1 MTEQE
6 NLLSQVVCNDTL
18 WVQLDDHGRI
28 LNWGSSELFEAD
40 GYIPI
45 EMPQDEF
52 FFKTLGD
59 FVEYGHKYYKVI
71 DGKAVLNTEEFVEI
85 PDGSGIVESNP
96 DGSLYFNTRRF
107 MARKDEIVHEIFYE
121 NFEFYYIKDG
131 ELLFD
136 QERYDT
142 FTESQRIIELRD
154 YRNYTLLP
162 AFDKWERAVLVERIN
177 TSQEVYDWYY
187 AILDLDIQ
195 AINNIPEPIL
205 YYLKDCTLSTF

>member
-6 NLLSQVVCNDTL
+6 NLLNQVVCNDTL

-59 FVEYGHKYYKVI
+59 FIEYGHKYYKVI
-71 DGKAVLNTEEFVEI
+71 DGKAVLNTEEYKEV

-107 MARKDEIVHEIFYE
+107 MARKNEVVHEIFYE

-187 AILDLDIQ
+187 AILDLDLQ

>member
-6 NLLSQVVCNDTL
+6 NLLSQVVCNNTI

-52 FFKTLGD
+52 FFKTPGD

-107 MARKDEIVHEIFYE
+107 MARKDEVVHEIFYE

-131 ELLFD
+131 KLLFD

-142 FTESQRIIELRD
+142 FTESQRLTELRY